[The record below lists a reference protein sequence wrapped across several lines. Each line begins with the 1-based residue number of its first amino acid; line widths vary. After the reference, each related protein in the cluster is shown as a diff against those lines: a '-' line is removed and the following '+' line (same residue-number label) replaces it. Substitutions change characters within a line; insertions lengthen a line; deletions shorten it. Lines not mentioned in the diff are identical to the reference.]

1 MRDYKN
7 IKSEEHKGLVSVVF
21 SVVGALLV
29 AGAIYGGALWGV
41 LVVLRHASVIDSIMS
56 YRNCVLVAY
65 IYVAI
70 RSYDNQLFGKK

>member
-1 MRDYKN
+1 MRNYKN
-7 IKSEEHKGLVSVVF
+7 IKDEKHKSLVSIIF
-21 SVVGALLV
+21 SAIGALFV

-65 IYVAI
+65 IYVI
-70 RSYDNQLFGKK
+70 LRSYDNQLFGKK